1 MNKILMCINVCKKED
16 YNLSPC
22 FGLLRHFVKKFSP
35 FGVNVPH
42 NDSPFLHVI
51 TRKKAEQS
59 ENLLEQS
66 DVVILN
72 TAHQCHPKTL
82 TRISKLTSFIKKFNP
97 LTEREG
103 KNNVI
108 ESESEAIQ
116 PIVINNSPNCKMDNK
131 KVKNLLPYSL
141 NALLLQKKLAFTLA
155 EVLITL
161 GIIGIVAAMTIPT
174 LITSYQKEVTVQR
187 LKQMYS
193 IINQAAKMYTNDTE
207 AEFGSFDTQLTP
219 KEFFEKYFS
228 SYLKVVQTCE
238 PASECYKNETPVAVD
253 RKTQI
258 DLPPY
263 MVALLNGTFV
273 GYFSHAGGTVFYVD
287 INGKSKPNRSGRD
300 IFYFYLFNPDTIG
313 KFPGCSAQ
321 LNSMKQNFKSG
332 LYPGG
337 FASCFL
343 PLTSYKRNQLLNSN
357 SGVHRTCSLNIKK
370 LMVEVPEM
378 LAQP

>member
-1 MNKILMCINVCKKED
+1 MNKLLMCINVCKKED

-35 FGVNVPH
+35 FRVNVPH
-42 NDSPFLHVI
+42 NDSELCSLAPRGRGLG
-51 TRKKAEQS
+51 RG
-59 ENLLEQS
+59 
-66 DVVILN
+66 
-72 TAHQCHPKTL
+72 
-82 TRISKLTSFIKKFNP
+82 
-97 LTEREG
+97 G
-103 KNNVI
+103 KSHNVI
-108 ESESEAIQ
+108 ASESEAIQ
-116 PIVINNSPNCKMDNK
+116 PIVINNSTNCKMDNK

-141 NALLLQKKLAFTLA
+141 NALLPQKRVAFTLA

-174 LITSYQKEVTVQR
+174 LITTYQKEVTVQR

-207 AEFGSFDTQLTP
+207 TEFGSFDTQLTP

-258 DLPPY
+258 YLPPY

-273 GYFSHAGGTVFYVD
+273 GYFSHVGGAVFYVD

-343 PLTSYKRNQLLNSN
+343 PFASYKRNQLLNSN
-357 SGVHRTCSLNIKK
+357 SGVHRTCSLNIKTIDGGSAGDACAA
-370 LMVEVPEM
+370 VIM
-378 LAQP
+378 LDGWKINKDYPW